1 MPLAII
7 HHSASTGALRETYD
21 RMLARPMPP
30 TYRPSHGGA
39 AGIIEAH
46 SLDPQ
51 LMPRVF
57 AASSSL
63 NGAGPLPWPERELIN
78 AVTSRLNQCL
88 Y

>member
-1 MPLAII
+1 MPLTII
-7 HHSASTGALRETYD
+7 GHAASTGLLRETYD

-39 AGIIEAH
+39 AGIIQAH
-46 SLDPQ
+46 GLDPA

-57 AASSSL
+57 ACSSSL
-63 NGAGPLPWPERELIN
+63 NGAGPLTWPERELVN
-78 AVTSRLNQCL
+78 ATTSRLNQCF